1 MTNKT
6 KGKAIKGGAFA
17 LDVGVPL
24 AVTLSYFP
32 FWVEKSSEAT
42 VSGLAVVFVLLSL
55 IPALKVIKKRL
66 SSPSAW
72 MVWTCLAVVLI
83 AINAI
88 IDQALVIAVF
98 GAASNGAGALIYK
111 AGERIENKE

>member
-6 KGKAIKGGAFA
+6 KATLLKIGALT

-32 FWVEKSSEAT
+32 LWVQKSSEAT
-42 VSGLAVVFVLLSL
+42 VSGLAVVFILLCL
-55 IPALKVIKKRL
+55 IPAMRVIKKRL

-72 MVWTCLAVVLI
+72 MIWTFLAVALI
-83 AINAI
+83 MLDSI
-88 IDQALVIAVF
+88 IDQALVISTF
-98 GAASNGAGALIYK
+98 GAIANCIGAALYK
-111 AGERIENKE
+111 IGEKIEQKE

>member
-6 KGKAIKGGAFA
+6 KGKAIKGGALA

-72 MVWTCLAVVLI
+72 MVWSCLAVVLI

-98 GAASNGAGALIYK
+98 GAVSNSAGAVIYK
-111 AGERIENKE
+111 VGDRVEKKE